1 MKKRISLLA
10 VCVVFT
16 MAALM
21 ACGEKEPIPTGNS
34 TGVEEFVTGLSLASN
49 QNYSVLNKDGEEIT
63 EQFLGEIKALAAN
76 KEWNKIDNY
85 CRENTLLLVEKLPV
99 TIQQGEQGERKTE
112 SRRCIAYV
120 SSEKF
125 PDGKDYTKKL
135 IQNLEDGITKK
146 VIYDLE
152 GTITYDPNTGVILD
166 AKAALANFVFED
178 GCTHN
183 MSYSDVLIRP
193 NKAEAEVVGEVVIAW
208 GEAAS
213 HGFVGDKV
221 IFMPA
226 KHSFVITSGQQ

>member
-1 MKKRISLLA
+1 MR
-10 VCVVFT
+10 
-16 MAALM
+16 
-21 ACGEKEPIPTGNS
+21 
-34 TGVEEFVTGLSLASN
+34 
-49 QNYSVLNKDGEEIT
+49 NKDGEEIT

-152 GTITYDPNTGVILD
+152 NGTIKT
-166 AKAALANFVFED
+166 A
-178 GCTHN
+178 
-183 MSYSDVLIRP
+183 
-193 NKAEAEVVGEVVIAW
+193 
-208 GEAAS
+208 
-213 HGFVGDKV
+213 
-221 IFMPA
+221 
-226 KHSFVITSGQQ
+226 